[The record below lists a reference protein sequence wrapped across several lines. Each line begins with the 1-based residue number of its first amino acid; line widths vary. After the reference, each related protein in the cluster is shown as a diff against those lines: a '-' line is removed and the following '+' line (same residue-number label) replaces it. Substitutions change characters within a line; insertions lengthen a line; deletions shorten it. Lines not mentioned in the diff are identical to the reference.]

1 MCRRAAAIQDGGGI
15 TMCRQLRGSL
25 GVDGFLCIWICSCDL
40 IVRSLY
46 EKLKGKMMIL
56 LNRIQN
62 AEESFKN

>member
-1 MCRRAAAIQDGGGI
+1 
-15 TMCRQLRGSL
+15 MCRQLRGSL

-56 LNRIQN
+56 LNGIQN